1 MAQTNDNLSGLGPVD
16 EPQPAG
22 QLALGTD
29 QSMQFALAAAQMSVF
44 EWDASSD
51 VLTWFS
57 TTGLGLNL
65 EEAPTSG
72 RAFFELVHP
81 DDRQA
86 LGESRARAISDRTD
100 AVSEF
105 RIIPSDGAIRWVRG
119 HGRTVYDTDGK
130 PLRILG
136 VNADITDRK
145 SLEEQLSKAH
155 VQIAR
160 LRVLKATMRTVQDIV
175 GNALMSLYM
184 FRTEAAPS
192 VSPQSLELFDRIV
205 ADTADRLKAIADLEQ
220 VTETDMVMGPGVEYP
235 GRPPTDNP

>member
-1 MAQTNDNLSGLGPVD
+1 
-16 EPQPAG
+16 
-22 QLALGTD
+22 
-29 QSMQFALAAAQMSVF
+29 MQFALAAAQMSVF

-86 LGESRARAISDRTD
+86 VGESRARAISDRTD

-105 RIIPSDGAIRWVRG
+105 RIIPSDGAIRWVRA

-192 VSPQSLELFDRIV
+192 VSPQSLESFDRIV
-205 ADTADRLKAIADLEQ
+205 ADTADRLKAIGDLEQ
-220 VTETDMVMGPGVEYP
+220 VTETDMVLGPGVEYP
-235 GRPPTDNP
+235 GRPPTNNP